1 LQSVRTYRPSSQ
13 VAAADFD
20 GEMVLLNV
28 TSGIYFGLNPIAA
41 RIWQLLDAGLGE
53 HEIVQAML
61 AEYDVEEARLR
72 ADVASTLDQLRTD
85 GLICDAEA

>member
-1 LQSVRTYRPSSQ
+1 
-13 VAAADFD
+13 
-20 GEMVLLNV
+20 MVLLNV

-41 RIWQLLDAGLGE
+41 RIWQLLDEGLGE

>member
-1 LQSVRTYRPSSQ
+1 LQSVRTYRPSSH